1 MSLLQVRDLVVE
13 FPGRPR
19 PLRALDGLSFDIGAG
34 EMLGLV
40 GESGAGKSLAGAALA
55 GLLPPPGRQ
64 AGGTIR
70 LDGRRIDDLPP
81 ARLREIRG
89 REIGWIFQ
97 DPMTALDPLQT
108 VGSQLVETIRTHLPL
123 GAAEARRRAADLL
136 RETGLS
142 APEQRLDQ
150 HPHQL
155 SGGMRQRVVI
165 ALALAA
171 GPRLVIADEPTT
183 ALDVCTQA
191 QVIARL
197 RALGRAHGVAVLLIT
212 HDMGVVAE
220 ACDRVAVMYAGRL
233 VEEGPVEAVLHAPA
247 HPYTRGLMA
256 CIPDVDRDHP
266 RLHQIDG
273 AMPRPGAW
281 PPGCAF
287 HPRCDRALPRCAAD
301 GPPPMREAAGR
312 RVACWLHD
320 APPGA
325 TR

>member
-19 PLRALDGLSFDIGAG
+19 PLRALDGLSFDVGAG

-64 AGGTIR
+64 VGGTIR

-281 PPGCAF
+281 PSGCAF

-320 APPGA
+320 ASPGA